1 MIVTYQIEEMY
12 MEIGYKRLNA
22 KGLTYDDNYIAKS
35 TIIMEAFDDVGVYG
49 ITRKFKIQL

>member
-35 TIIMEAFDDVGVYG
+35 TIIVGAYG
-49 ITRKFKIQL
+49 ITRKFKTQL